1 MRTLMLQLPYCVHT
15 QTRIVCKYPSARYSG
30 SSVTRCLCFRPT
42 RLLEITMSLDV
53 PLTLGRRCKAKAK
66 QPRRHCTLSAVRA
79 YEQASADRV
88 RDAAQDPS
96 PWCDMDDIDH
106 QVFNVDKCGNASITD
121 SSIVGCSLQ
130 DLMLADIALLQASMD
145 ILPEKPRYYR
155 LRAAL
160 YSLMADIHETVM
172 DGSISLESFV
182 DMRSSVVTL
191 RGPCTLAS
199 FP

>member
-15 QTRIVCKYPSARYSG
+15 QTRIVCKYPSARCFG

-42 RLLEITMSLDV
+42 GLLEITMSLHV

-66 QPRRHCTLSAVRA
+66 PPRPHCTLSADRT

-106 QVFNVDKCGNASITD
+106 QVTNVDKCGNASI
-121 SSIVGCSLQ
+121 VGCSFE

-172 DGSISLESFV
+172 DGSISLESFA

-191 RGPCTLAS
+191 RDRCTLAS
-199 FP
+199 LP

>member
-1 MRTLMLQLPYCVHT
+1 MRTIMLQLPYCVHT

-42 RLLEITMSLDV
+42 GLLEITMSLHV

-66 QPRRHCTLSAVRA
+66 PPRPHCTLSADRT

-96 PWCDMDDIDH
+96 PWCDMGDIDH

-121 SSIVGCSLQ
+121 SNIVGCSLQ

-145 ILPEKPRYYR
+145 ILPEKPRYYG

-160 YSLMADIHETVM
+160 YSLMANIHDTVM
-172 DGSISLESFV
+172 HGSFSLESFE
-182 DMRSSVVTL
+182 DIRSSVVTL
-191 RGPCTLAS
+191 RSRCTLAS
-199 FP
+199 TP